1 MQKACHRLFLPPPN
15 PSFPRFPY
23 LPSSGKHEKRKKGRG
38 EEGER
43 GSGAHLYLGSSPGT
57 LSPSLEAG
65 KGCPARFFALSST
78 SSAYLLTPTF
88 GFLWRG
94 TSEGSSLR
102 KNPVARLFLPS
113 FYLSL
118 FWVGRRKGTRK
129 SLSILGI
136 PLEEGSDC
144 CCCGVLVFGVARN
157 KPNTNPTQQQ
167 QPMSDSSLANRG
179 VCASSNRTHPLFC
192 WNRRIQPERE
202 SASENIRGGEEGMNE
217 NEPKHETRTQDSQ
230 WGEPSPRK
238 RTGEKNGSD
247 WGARTP
253 SPSPSPNQA
262 ARRKVSHGLQ
272 K

>member
-1 MQKACHRLFLPPPN
+1 MHTFTWDPPQGLSLPRSKREKGVLHAFLRFPPLPPRISSHQ
-15 PSFPRFPY
+15 PSGFCGEVRRRGR
-23 LPSSGKHEKRKKGRG
+23 LCGKIQSRASS
-38 EEGER
+38 
-43 GSGAHLYLGSSPGT
+43 
-57 LSPSLEAG
+57 
-65 KGCPARFFALSST
+65 
-78 SSAYLLTPTF
+78 
-88 GFLWRG
+88 
-94 TSEGSSLR
+94 
-102 KNPVARLFLPS
+102 FLPS
-113 FYLSL
+113 TSPF

-247 WGARTP
+247 WGAGHRA
-253 SPSPSPNQA
+253 QA
-262 ARRKVSHGLQ
+262 PVQTRLRVERSHTAYRNESRRPKKQFIFPPFQ
-272 K
+272 KKRGASCTKEGVTC